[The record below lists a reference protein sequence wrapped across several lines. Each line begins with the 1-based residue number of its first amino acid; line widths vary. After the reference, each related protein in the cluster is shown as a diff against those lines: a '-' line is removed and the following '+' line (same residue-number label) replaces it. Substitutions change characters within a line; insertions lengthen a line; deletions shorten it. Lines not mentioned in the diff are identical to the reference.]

1 MGIGYALASG
11 LVQGFTQNIG
21 REMER
26 RKAEKDR
33 LTTYKAALTEALLKD
48 PDDVNAGGIKA
59 LQGMVQRAEGQLE
72 DREAINIFGTKG
84 TEIDLDMDNDFDEVI
99 ASINNAQKGIAVP
112 IGTYSLKVDERY
124 SDVLEKPLASANLRL
139 QALNREIATPEGRT
153 AFEKNFDTSTVE
165 GLNNFNQLRTL
176 VKADFDTVL
185 RNQGPEKNQEGVP
198 LAFSPKTSIQN
209 YDYFVDFLNL
219 STDEDLLANIDA
231 AKQTHI
237 TQFQNGGGSIELTP
251 QSVFALHGPSMTD
264 TPQGEYQFVTRN
276 DLIYKMGADNFSNL
290 EGLAAY
296 QGRSL
301 DLVLYDYSQQFSN
314 INDFYDGLKHMSA
327 IYGIAGEGTTLNIS
341 GNAEKVGAYL
351 NSNVRDPAQQMKVI
365 GGVMGSIL
373 TPYEKQSIDL
383 GLRTE
388 DFYKVGTSISTGFDA
403 TFGEGSY
410 KGFQERINAG
420 QRAKEKLQIYRGY
433 VEGIPTVKN
442 TMLDSFVKAVDGFL
456 GETGTVDQ
464 IVQLMGPMDE
474 DTKAKIEAR
483 LDNVK
488 STGGNRA
495 RRDTLAFIIAADM
508 ARAEDTAGRLSDGD
522 LQRNLEKLSSSSSKK
537 GSELAAIDTVIQD
550 MNMLV
555 SSLSDI
561 NLMINEQGS
570 RGFGVELQTRIR
582 NLNMRD
588 TVMDFYRNN
597 QTGGGAY
604 DYDSLLL
611 NENFSV
617 YMPDQLETIQI
628 QMKNPNYGVVMS
640 KDGKQFIIIDTV
652 DKTIVDRGNSAE
664 MGKYINEVP
673 SGSEVVAP
681 QQQAAPP
688 APASEQ
694 STTAPA
700 ETTPVPPA
708 PPAPQPAPEPGITE
722 PQTISSTRVKLDMLT
737 GVSPSAQYPD
747 GGFKIEG
754 QGETVFEK
762 VIRDNGEVDYVSLTP
777 VQTGN

>member
-48 PDDVNAGGIKA
+48 PDDVNAAGIEA
-59 LQGMVQRAEGQLE
+59 LQGMVKRAEGQLDE
-72 DREAINIFGTKG
+72 REAINIFGTRG
-84 TEIDLDMDNDFDEVI
+84 ADIDLDMDNDFDEVI
-99 ASINNAQKGIAVP
+99 ASINNAQKGVAVP
-112 IGTYSLKVDERY
+112 IGTYSLRVDERY

-153 AFEKNFDTSTVE
+153 AFEQNFDISTVE

-231 AKQTHI
+231 AKLTHI

-251 QSVFALHGPSMTD
+251 QSVFALHGPSMTG
-264 TPQGEYQFVTRN
+264 TQQGDYQFVTRE
-276 DLIYKMGADNFSNL
+276 DLVYKMGAENFSNL
-290 EGLAAY
+290 EGLASY

-301 DLVLYDYSQQFSN
+301 DLILYDYSQQFDG
-314 INDFYDGLKHMSA
+314 INNFYDGLKHMSA
-327 IYGIAGEGTTLNIS
+327 IYGIAGEGTTLNIA
-341 GNAEKVGAYL
+341 GNAEAVGAYL
-351 NSNVRDPAQQMKVI
+351 DSNVRDPAQQMKVI

-388 DFYKVGTSISTGFDA
+388 DFYKVGTSISTGYDA
-403 TFGEGSY
+403 TFGAGSY

-433 VEGIPTVKN
+433 VEGIPTVKG
-442 TMLDSFVKAVDGFL
+442 TMLDGFVKAVDGFL

-474 DTKAKIEAR
+474 DTRAKIETR
-483 LDNVK
+483 LENVK
-488 STGGNRA
+488 ATGGNRA

-522 LQRNLEKLSSSSSKK
+522 LQRNLEKLSSTSSKK

-597 QTGGGAY
+597 QTGGGAFN
-604 DYDSLLL
+604 YDSLLT
-611 NENFSV
+611 NADFSV
-617 YMPDQLETIQI
+617 YMPDQLPNIGLQA
-628 QMKNPNYGVVMS
+628 KNPAHGIVMS
-640 KDGKQFIIIDTV
+640 NDGEKVIVIDTAE
-652 DKTIVDRGNSAE
+652 KRIVDSGSVQE
-664 MGKYINEVP
+664 MNKYVIDIP
-673 SGSEVVAP
+673 SGETPVVPTSEP
-681 QQQAAPP
+681 QSAASSSEEPAAAADSSETAAAP
-688 APASEQ
+688 
-694 STTAPA
+694 
-700 ETTPVPPA
+700 TPE
-708 PPAPQPAPEPGITE
+708 PAPEVEATGPK
-722 PQTISSTRVKLDMLT
+722 TISSLRVNLDKLT
-737 GVSPSAQYPD
+737 AVSPSAQYPD
-747 GGFKIEG
+747 GGFNIAGEG
-754 QGETVFEK
+754 DAVFEK
-762 VIRDNGEVDYVSLTP
+762 VVRDNGEVDYVQLTP
-777 VQTGN
+777 IQTGN